1 MRTLAERCRLLREYG
16 WAERYI
22 SFTPGYNSRLDELQA
37 AILRVK
43 LAELGGDNIR
53 RGAIAEI
60 YNHLLSN
67 TEVMLP
73 KRRQQ
78 GNHVFHLYVV
88 RSKRRDMLK
97 SFLMER
103 GIATLIHY
111 PVPIHL
117 QPAYRGHFR
126 CGDTMEETEK
136 AAVEVL
142 SLPMYPELT
151 DDEVKEDSGSRP
163 RIYGE

>member
-1 MRTLAERCRLLREYG
+1 M
-16 WAERYI
+16 
-22 SFTPGYNSRLDELQA
+22 
-37 AILRVK
+37 RVK
-43 LAELGGDNIR
+43 LTELGGDNIR

-60 YNHLLSN
+60 YNHLLSD
-67 TEVMLP
+67 TELMLP

-103 GIATLIHY
+103 GIGTLIHY

-117 QPAYRGHFR
+117 SRL
-126 CGDTMEETEK
+126 TEGVF
-136 AAVEVL
+136 AVGTL
-142 SLPMYPELT
+142 WKKRKRRL
-151 DDEVKEDSGSRP
+151 
-163 RIYGE
+163 